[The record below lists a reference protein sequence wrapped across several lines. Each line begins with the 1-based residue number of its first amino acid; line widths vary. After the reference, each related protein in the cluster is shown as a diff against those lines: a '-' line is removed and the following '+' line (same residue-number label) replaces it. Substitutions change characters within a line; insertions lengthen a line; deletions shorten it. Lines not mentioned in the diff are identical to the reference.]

1 MLDGSVLG
9 TALIGQESVRI
20 DQDLNI
26 PPRPRRQG
34 RRGRFVSGFAVVRR
48 AVAHGLRAVA
58 DALEPA
64 PIGRKVTGAES

>member
-20 DQDLNI
+20 NQDLNR
-26 PPRPRRQG
+26 PPRPRREV
-34 RRGRFVSGFAVVRR
+34 RRSRSFSAFAVARR

>member
-1 MLDGSVLG
+1 VRRSRSVS
-9 TALIGQESVRI
+9 AS
-20 DQDLNI
+20 
-26 PPRPRRQG
+26 
-34 RRGRFVSGFAVVRR
+34 AVARR